1 MDSFLGTAAKDQ
13 DSDRIFCYVILG
25 RIVLLRR
32 RCLLLQ
38 TEYTRG
44 LSVYYILGA
53 HWHDLNTNEQSMCGG
68 DTSFHQVTFD
78 NCFYLWFRALD

>member
-44 LSVYYILGA
+44 LSVY
-53 HWHDLNTNEQSMCGG
+53 
-68 DTSFHQVTFD
+68 
-78 NCFYLWFRALD
+78 